1 MISRMICS
9 YNQTRGSFIEK
20 IRGPAGGFLSLAC
33 LNFTISIHYAMKQ
46 PFLLCILFIC
56 TLSVYAT
63 NKACEYA
70 GSNIGYIKTQTQKAI
85 AAEDLNS
92 SRYYAYKALNAIEKS
107 RQQFEACDCNY
118 ANKNIYESLE
128 NLKKATRVSSLN
140 GTRVLLKRALE
151 NTVGSLVALEKHDE
165 LHGSGYADDILI
177 FHTTASGHEAPLLRQ
192 PEGAALRKQIDQSLQ
207 NYKNSLEEVVR
218 SVDCKEAY
226 AFAYRIF
233 RHCEEELLKADLT
246 ESKKYYNLRTKQIT
260 WEALERLKKCVNY

>member
-1 MISRMICS
+1 
-9 YNQTRGSFIEK
+9 
-20 IRGPAGGFLSLAC
+20 
-33 LNFTISIHYAMKQ
+33 MKL
-46 PFLLCILFIC
+46 PFLLYILFMC
-56 TLSVYAT
+56 TLSANAT

-70 GSNIGYIKTQTQKAI
+70 GSNIGYIKSQTQKAI

-107 RQQFEACDCNY
+107 RQQFEACNCNY

-151 NTVGSLVALEKHDE
+151 NSLGSLEALAKHDE
-165 LHGSGYADDILI
+165 LHGSLYPGNILAL
-177 FHTTASGHEAPLLRQ
+177 TATVSGNEEPLLTK
-192 PEGAALRKQIDQSLQ
+192 PEGIALRKQIDQSLQ

-218 SVDCKEAY
+218 SVDCKDAY
-226 AFAYRIF
+226 AFAHRIF

-246 ESKKYYNLRTKQIT
+246 EAKKYYNLRTKQIT
-260 WEALERLKKCVNY
+260 SEALERLKKCVNY